1 MRLRTKVAVPSF
13 LLAAA
18 LATSAHGADQTI
30 RGVKLIV
37 KDQDPSTTSRRSV
50 VAVAKEAASPNTIVG
65 DPLTGGARLEVV
77 ANGTT
82 PSAQVFP
89 LPQGTA
95 ADGSAFWSA
104 TGTRGFR
111 YVDRRGEQGPVRS
124 VLVKRGG
131 AGAFTLKAKLVS
143 GPWPVDVVPPDAGTD
158 GFVTLTLGGGDRYCV
173 QYGADGTN
181 ANRGGVAWRNRHPVA
196 EGCPA
201 LEPLAGDF
209 LALTY
214 NVAGLPEGISG
225 SHPETNTP
233 LISPRLNAYD
243 LVLVQESWQTPD
255 PNPLAPLRV
264 YHELLVADA
273 LHPYKS
279 NSMPLPLGADP
290 RRPSALVSDG
300 LNQFAQFPFDP
311 DLVREMWTNCHASAA
326 DCLSLKG
333 FSMSRVSLARGV
345 TVDVYNLHGEA
356 GGDPE
361 DDQLRDDGV
370 TQLADF
376 IVAHSAGRALIV
388 GGDFNLHTDEEP
400 DQTSF
405 ARLLSLT
412 GTTDACAAVACPQ
425 IRIDKFLFRSS
436 DTLAIDA
443 LSWSNDDALFQD
455 GAGEPLSDH
464 DPVAVRFAW
473 SVGP

>member
-1 MRLRTKVAVPSF
+1 MRDLAKAVVTSLV
-13 LLAAA
+13 LLGA
-18 LATSAHGADQTI
+18 LATSVRAADQTI

-37 KDQDPSTTSRRSV
+37 KNEDASDATRRSV
-50 VAVAKEAASPNTIVG
+50 VAVAKETGSPNTIVG
-65 DPLTGGARLEVV
+65 DPLTAGARLEVV

-89 LPQGTA
+89 LPQGTTS
-95 ADGSAFWSA
+95 DGTSFWSA
-104 TGTRGFR
+104 TGTRGYR
-111 YVDRRGEQGPVRS
+111 YLDRQGEQGPVRS
-124 VLVKRGG
+124 VLVKKGG
-131 AGAFTLKAKLVS
+131 AGTFTLKAKLVS
-143 GPWPVDVVPPDAGTD
+143 GSWPVDVVPPDAGTD
-158 GFVTLTLGGGDRYCV
+158 GFLTLTLGGGDRYCV
-173 QYGADGTN
+173 QYGVDGTN
-181 ANRGGVAWRNRHPVA
+181 SNRGGVVWKNRHPSA
-196 EGCPA
+196 EGCPS

-225 SHPETNTP
+225 SHPEANTP
-233 LISPRLNAYD
+233 LISPRLNAYE

-279 NSMPLPLGADP
+279 NSAALPLGLDP

-326 DCLSLKG
+326 DCLALKG

-376 IVAHSAGRALIV
+376 ILAHSAGRALIV

-405 ARLLSLT
+405 ARLLALT

-425 IRIDKFLFRSS
+425 VRIDKFLFRSS
-436 DTLAIDA
+436 DTLAIGA
-443 LSWSNDDALFQD
+443 LSWTNDEVLFED